1 MKAADWQVR
10 AASVAELK
18 AELLGHEAKSEEVSG
33 IPKNKQ
39 KSACLGQG
47 GLQSSRLWHEPR
59 LSRV

>member
-39 KSACLGQG
+39 KICLPGSG
-47 GLQSSRLWHEPR
+47 
-59 LSRV
+59 RVTVFQVMA